1 MKKYSIENTTKEERA
16 ERSAQAEAIN
26 SLGAKKV
33 APEDQE
39 LFQRHI
45 DGELEIEEVT
55 QMLIYKY
62 KKAPEWAEILLDDV
76 FEKEDF
82 IRIGRELD
90 FIFQTLAFMGKASY
104 HMSLANTV
112 VDNEKRVPKDL
123 KKRMKL
129 ISQQIRDLQNE
140 LREI

>member
-16 ERSAQAEAIN
+16 ERLAQAAAIN

-39 LFQRHI
+39 LYQRHI

-55 QMLIYKY
+55 QMLIDKY
-62 KKAPEWAEILLDDV
+62 RKVPEWSEIRLDDV
-76 FEKEDF
+76 FRKEDF
-82 IRIGRELD
+82 KRIGREHDL
-90 FIFQTLAFMGKASY
+90 IFQTLAFMGKASY

-112 VDNEKRVPKDL
+112 VDGEKRVP
-123 KKRMKL
+123 
-129 ISQQIRDLQNE
+129 NE
-140 LREI
+140 LRK